1 MNWKH
6 PNTITGVVAEG
17 EKYFGRPKIEKRL
30 WREIAKSNHV
40 LFLAPRR
47 VGKSSIVKYLAANP
61 IEGHYCIY
69 ENIQSDK
76 SIDEFYKRLCSLTL
90 KCLNQKE
97 KLKTI
102 VDRWISKYKITS
114 IGLES
119 ISFDSK
125 DLDYRQLFFEMLH
138 DLRTQKEKV
147 VLILDEFPDVVNKIG
162 KKFGQDE
169 AVNLLDDLRRIRHD
183 DEFRKVFVMIILGSI
198 GLDHIVMELTGRIDK
213 INDFHNEYLGPIEE
227 SEIKSFLSHLLK
239 DATMQVSDKVASHI
253 INKIGYAIPY
263 YIQLIIE
270 ECDDL
275 LYDAERE
282 ELTVEDVE
290 TAYNRLLLNSK
301 HFTDWES
308 RLKEYFN
315 KKTYTFLMDI
325 LYNCVHQNG
334 LDLLEVYNIAVRHKL
349 KDTYKG
355 LIDDI
360 LIKDG
365 YITYWEEKYIFNSPI
380 LRDWWKARHP
390 KL

>member
-1 MNWKH
+1 M
-6 PNTITGVVAEG
+6 
-17 EKYFGRPKIEKRL
+17 
-30 WREIAKSNHV
+30 
-40 LFLAPRR
+40 
-47 VGKSSIVKYLAANP
+47 
-61 IEGHYCIY
+61 
-69 ENIQSDK
+69 
-76 SIDEFYKRLCSLTL
+76 
-90 KCLNQKE
+90 
-97 KLKTI
+97 
-102 VDRWISKYKITS
+102 
-114 IGLES
+114 ES

-315 KKTYTFLMDI
+315 KKTYTFLMDV
-325 LYNCVHQNG
+325 L
-334 LDLLEVYNIAVRHKL
+334 
-349 KDTYKG
+349 
-355 LIDDI
+355 
-360 LIKDG
+360 
-365 YITYWEEKYIFNSPI
+365 
-380 LRDWWKARHP
+380 
-390 KL
+390 